1 MKKNEMEKTL
11 QSLKNDIEI
20 LNQKYDQLL
29 DEILE
34 RDKISPFPMI

>member
-1 MKKNEMEKTL
+1 MKKLELENEIKSL
-11 QSLKNDIEI
+11 QKDIEI

-34 RDKISPFPMI
+34 RDKISPFPLV